1 MKRNVKI
8 QKGIQRFFLGMLML
22 TIIVSSSLVSL
33 AADNSSEEL
42 LKETVENTLQ
52 ECAEMLTTSI
62 PEPTCGSVGG
72 EWVVF
77 GLARWGGEVPEE
89 WFETYYK
96 NLEEYVI
103 SCEGILHPKKYTE
116 YSRVIL
122 ALTAIGKDPADVGGY
137 NLLEPLADF
146 EQTIFQGVNGPAFA
160 LLALDS
166 GNYEIPENVT
176 GSTQATREL
185 YVDYIL
191 SQELEAGGWALSG
204 DQVDIDITA
213 MVLQALAKYTDRQDV
228 AEAAERALDVLS
240 QQQNENSGYIAFD
253 AESSESISQVIA
265 ALAELNVSVLDE
277 RFVKNEKNMAER
289 LLEFQSE
296 DGGFKHLMDGDS
308 DLMATEQAFYALV
321 ALDRAMCNETS
332 LYNVSGKN

>member
-77 GLARWGGEVPEE
+77 GLARWDGEVPAE

-96 NLEEYVI
+96 NLEAYVI
-103 SCEGILHPKKYTE
+103 SCEGGLHPKKYTE

-137 NLLEPLADF
+137 NLLEPLSDF

-166 GNYEIPENVT
+166 GNYEIPQNSAGT
-176 GSTQATREL
+176 TQATREM

-191 SQELEAGGWALSG
+191 SQELAAGGWALSG

-289 LLEFQSE
+289 LLEFQTE
-296 DGGFKHLMDGDS
+296 DGSFKHLMDGDS

>member
-52 ECAEMLTTSI
+52 ECADMLMTSI

-77 GLARWGGEVPEE
+77 GLARWDGEVPEE

-96 NLEEYVI
+96 NLEAYVI
-103 SCEGILHPKKYTE
+103 SCEGILHSKKYTE

-122 ALTAIGKDPADVGGY
+122 ALTAIGKDPTDVGGY

-166 GNYEIPENVT
+166 GNFEIPQNNVGT
-176 GSTQATREL
+176 TQATREM

-191 SQELEAGGWALSG
+191 SQELESGGWALSG
-204 DQVDIDITA
+204 EQVDIDITA

-253 AESSESISQVIA
+253 SESSESISQVIA

-289 LLEFQSE
+289 LLEFQTE
-296 DGGFKHLMDGDS
+296 DGSFKHLMDGDS
-308 DLMATEQAFYALV
+308 DLMATEQAFYSLV
-321 ALDRAMCNETS
+321 GLSRAMNGATS
-332 LYNVSGKN
+332 LYTIAE